1 MQSRRRR
8 RIARAA
14 WHMLRFTLR
23 IYDTIFR
30 AFRVCILMEL
40 EVYLPTLLLLLWSLW
55 MNILLVLF

>member
-1 MQSRRRR
+1 
-8 RIARAA
+8 
-14 WHMLRFTLR
+14 MLRFTLR